1 MVGLYPNKTE
11 FLFVFP
17 VRNRGSICNVKTLF
31 LLLMCLNALTS
42 KHLDFYR
49 KEKKIKYFFSERRD

>member
-17 VRNRGSICNVKTLF
+17 VRNRGSICNVKILFF
-31 LLLMCLNALTS
+31 LLIYLNALTS
-42 KHLDFYR
+42 MHLDFYR
-49 KEKKIKYFFSERRD
+49 KKISISFQKEENKP